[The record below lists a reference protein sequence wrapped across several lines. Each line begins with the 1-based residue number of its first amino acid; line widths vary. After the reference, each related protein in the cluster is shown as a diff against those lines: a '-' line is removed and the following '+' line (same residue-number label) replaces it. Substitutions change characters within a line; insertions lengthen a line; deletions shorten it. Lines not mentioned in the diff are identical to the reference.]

1 MANLNSAP
9 SQVATSALESI
20 PFESI
25 IGAPL
30 DACIKAQAQAA
41 QTSANF
47 IKNVGMQDKNGD
59 GVQEAINV
67 SFTFIQNGKM
77 ARLNIPLL
85 TIVPIPYIAIQNIDI
100 AFKANINASAS
111 TSDETSSNNE
121 FSTEA
126 SGSGRFG
133 WGLLGVNLNMKAAVS
148 SKRDSRAT
156 QDSKYSVE
164 YNMDIGIHAGQDS
177 MPAGLA
183 KVLEVLN
190 NCITLTEPEGT
201 LGVNEHNLVI
211 IENEE
216 DDAHA
221 QLIATYKNPEG
232 LYDVSAIKLHKN
244 TKEGEEVKETATS
257 GNSKIYAISEVGT
270 YVVVAGNLTEQIKV
284 ESTKTVDP
292 NDDKK
297 TNEPQP
303 VEE

>member
-1 MANLNSAP
+1 MANINSAP

-30 DACIKAQAQAA
+30 DACIKAQALAA

-47 IKNVGMQDKNGD
+47 IKNVGMQDRNGD

-111 TSDETSSNNE
+111 TSDEISSNSE
-121 FSTEA
+121 FSSET
-126 SGSGRFG
+126 SGGGRYG
-133 WGLLGVNLNMKAAVS
+133 WGLFGVNLNMKAAVS

-156 QDSKYSVE
+156 QDSRYSVE

-190 NCITLTEPEGT
+190 SCITLTEPKGT
-201 LGVNEHNLVI
+201 LGVNDHFFVI
-211 IENEE
+211 PKNE
-216 DDAHA
+216 DKVHA

-232 LYDVSAIKLHKN
+232 LYDASVIVLKRTDKTDSASDPSF
-244 TKEGEEVKETATS
+244 TERVS
-257 GNSKIYAISEVGT
+257 GNSKVFAISKVGT
-270 YVVVAGNLTEQIKV
+270 YELTAESLV
-284 ESTKTVDP
+284 EIIEVKSTDDVKP
-292 NDDKK
+292 SNDDDANK
-297 TNEPQP
+297 TE
-303 VEE
+303 

>member
-67 SFTFIQNGKM
+67 SFTFIQNGKI

-201 LGVNEHNLVI
+201 LGVNEHNFVI
-211 IENEE
+211 IENGK
-216 DDAHA
+216 DGAHA
-221 QLIATYKNPEG
+221 QLIVTYKNPEG
-232 LYDVSAIKLHKN
+232 LYDVSAIELHKE
-244 TKEGEEVKETATS
+244 TKEGEKVKETATS
-257 GNSKIYAISEVGT
+257 GNSKIFAIDQVGT
-270 YVVVAGNLTEQIKV
+270 YVVVAGNLSEQIKV

-297 TNEPQP
+297 INEPQTI
-303 VEE
+303 EE